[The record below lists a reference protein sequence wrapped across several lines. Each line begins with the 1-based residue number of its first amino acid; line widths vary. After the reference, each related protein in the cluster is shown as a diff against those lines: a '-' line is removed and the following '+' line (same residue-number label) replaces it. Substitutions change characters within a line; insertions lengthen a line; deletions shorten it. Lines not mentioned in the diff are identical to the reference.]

1 MAYTTNRQ
9 PQGIA
14 FSVDNFL
21 RETIIG
27 EIVAINDYSEHIGW
41 CNLDDVN
48 EILHHILEDEKRH
61 YGMLLDALRR
71 VDKVQAEK
79 AEEIKEHTVIK
90 SKPFKHVAEK
100 SKNCSNL
107 LSAIRFDIKGE
118 LEAIISYED
127 IVQKLTDPVLKVMI
141 REIINDEIEHVEELT
156 KVLLSLDKD
165 CYGPIEN
172 N

>member
-9 PQGIA
+9 PQGMA

-21 RETIIG
+21 RETMIG

-79 AEEIKEHTVIK
+79 AEEIKEHTIIK
-90 SKPFKHVAEK
+90 SKPFKHAAEK
-100 SKNCSNL
+100 SKN
-107 LSAIRFDIKGE
+107 IRFDIKGE

-127 IVQKLTDPVLKVMI
+127 IVQKLTDPVLKAMI

-156 KVLLSLDKD
+156 KIILYLDKD